1 MIELQPDDHVKA
13 LFDRL
18 FENGFEGTVTE
29 RLRDG
34 TDVSTKIG
42 RPGNHPV
49 IIRGLAGKNLF
60 DAYVVYEAIT
70 GIEVQTR
77 SCRR

>member
-1 MIELQPDDHVKA
+1 MIELQNDDHVKA

-18 FENGFEGTVTE
+18 VANGFEGTVTE

-34 TDVSTKIG
+34 RDVSTKVG
-42 RPGNHPV
+42 PPGNHPV
-49 IIRGLAGKNLF
+49 IIRGPAGMNLF

-70 GIEVQTR
+70 GIAVRIR